1 MRRPVKVASV
11 LLVQSSIAWGQ
22 SQVES
27 TGVTP
32 EDSNNADVPLA
43 GNDTHTSPSRP
54 DPKAILN
61 VEPAPK
67 NAKPELRPG
76 AQDRDDLSKH
86 WLIGASIAFVT
97 PFGNFSS
104 GYPIGS
110 RLSSGYGLGLDIGYG
125 ITRHFGVSI
134 AGDYQQIYSGS
145 ACTDCKAAA
154 YAIGLRMRY
163 HLVEGTRFD
172 PWVGYGFGYRQTVFE
187 SEVSKTT
194 FDAVE
199 PIRMEVGGDWYATS
213 MLTIGP
219 ILALGIDRTLNT
231 SETGDGR
238 WSTVLS
244 AGLRIGFDPLQ
255 R

>member
-1 MRRPVKVASV
+1 MRRSVKVASV

-32 EDSNNADVPLA
+32 DDSNNADVPLA
-43 GNDTHTSPSRP
+43 GNDTNANPSRP
-54 DPKAILN
+54 DPKAILE
-61 VEPAPK
+61 VGPAPK
-67 NAKPELRPG
+67 NATPELRPG
-76 AQDRDDLSKH
+76 TKDRDELSTH
-86 WLIGASIAFVT
+86 WLFGASLGFVT
-97 PFGNFSS
+97 PLGNFSS

-110 RLSSGYGLGLDIGYG
+110 RLSSGYGLGLDVGYG
-125 ITRHFGVSI
+125 ITRHFSLSI
-134 AGDYQQIYSGS
+134 AGDYQKVYSGS
-145 ACTDCKAAA
+145 ACTTCDASA

-172 PWVGYGFGYRQTVFE
+172 PWIGYGFGYRQTAFE
-187 SEVSKTT
+187 SGSSTTT

-213 MLTIGP
+213 MLTFGP
-219 ILALGIDRTLNT
+219 ILSLGIDRTLNAT
-231 SETGDGR
+231 ETGDGR
-238 WSTVLS
+238 WSTILS